1 MAIYVGYARV
11 STQKQSLS
19 RQVTNIRNLYPD
31 IKIYSD
37 KYTGTKLD
45 RPNFQLLL
53 SIVRPGD
60 TIVFDSVSRMSRNA
74 EEGYELYMELYEKG
88 INLEFINE
96 PHISSEYFRRASE
109 QSIGSVGNEV
119 ADIYIRAT
127 NEVLMLLAKQQIKL
141 AFEQADK
148 EAADTRERIRQG
160 LREREAKTGL
170 KNGRKKG
177 EKVIVH
183 KKADRIRLIKKHSKD
198 FYGSNTDVEVM
209 KLLEPISNN
218 TYYSY
223 KREARMQFEAEQK
236 AGINPFR
243 FKLKTA

>member
-37 KYTGTKLD
+37 KYTGTKMD

-96 PHISSEYFRRASE
+96 PHISSEFFRRASE

-148 EAADTRERIRQG
+148 EAADTRDRIKQG

-177 EKVIVH
+177 DKVIVH
-183 KKADRIRLIKKHSKD
+183 KKAERVSKIKKYSKSC
-198 FYGSNTDVEVM
+198 YGSNSDVEVM
-209 KLLEPISNN
+209 QLLPGISKN
-218 TYYSY
+218 TYY
-223 KREARMQFEAEQK
+223 
-236 AGINPFR
+236 N
-243 FKLKTA
+243 